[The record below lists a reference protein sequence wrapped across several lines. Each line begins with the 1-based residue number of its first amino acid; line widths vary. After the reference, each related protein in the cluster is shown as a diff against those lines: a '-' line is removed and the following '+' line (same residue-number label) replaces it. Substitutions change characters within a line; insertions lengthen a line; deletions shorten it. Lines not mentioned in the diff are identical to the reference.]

1 MSASLNFAG
10 ALRVLCDGLIRFDLI
25 LNLLVGFSL
34 YKCLQMGLKHVGFE
48 A

>member
-10 ALRVLCDGLIRFDLI
+10 ALRILLDGLIWFDLI

-34 YKCLQMGLKHVGFE
+34 YKF
-48 A
+48 